1 MYHNQFSYWANI
13 QTPSREI
20 ALDVLER
27 LHQLKVVPDILVDRL
42 NEDDPRIIHLEVDEN
57 KGTIDEWQE
66 CQETFAKISTEFP
79 SVAMTVDA
87 ICEEPYAPSKKLLF
101 ADGVLVESLMGVQ
114 LSPDEAKEYHEKKTG
129 ASNKPIIYRIEEED
143 VDGCGGTA
151 YAYASFAQEL
161 NTKQEELLRQDLK
174 AVKQE
179 SEDTDTDEMI
189 CSALER
195 FHLQTGI
202 ACSMCDS
209 PLAGVISF

>member
-87 ICEEPYAPSKKLLF
+87 ICEELYAPSKKLLF
-101 ADGVLVESLMGVQ
+101 ANGVLTQSLMGAL
-114 LSPDEAKEYHEKKTG
+114 LSPDEAKEYHEKKALPTSG
-129 ASNKPIIYRIEEED
+129 PIYRLQEEN

-161 NTKQEELLRQDLK
+161 DVQQEELLHQTLNF
-174 AVKQE
+174 VKQE
-179 SEDTDTDEMI
+179 SKGDDTDEMI
-189 CSALER
+189 CLALEK
-195 FHLQTGI
+195 FHQETGI

-209 PLAGVISF
+209 PLAGVILF